1 VHCFRHHPLYVIMNS
16 GQNPSINSWILS
28 ISDLIL
34 YGSIRCHSS
43 YSSDTYIS
51 TVSPGF
57 CLWFLSFCV
66 HCARR
71 NVLQYCRLNLCTKDR
86 SGSIGVFQFLIPDCL
101 NHVIAVPLRYDAAI
115 ETILSFLTLLTVHAC
130 SNDSNHSIG
139 SWSPAENVGKS
150 TNLDYLGVTSLS
162 LLSLWLILRVIASR
176 ASTTNRS
183 RSRGN
188 RLLLFL
194 LLSYI
199 WSSSYSST
207 FSSSISS

>member
-1 VHCFRHHPLYVIMNS
+1 MNS
-16 GQNPSINSWILS
+16 GQSPSINSWILS

-34 YGSIRCHSS
+34 YGSTRCHSS
-43 YSSDTYIS
+43 YSSDTYFS

-57 CLWFLSFCV
+57 YLWFLNFRV
-66 HCARR
+66 HCARW

-101 NHVIAVPLRYDAAI
+101 NHVMAVPLRYIAAM
-115 ETILSFLTLLTVHAC
+115 ETMLSFLILFAVHAC
-130 SNDSNHSIG
+130 SKDSNQSIG
-139 SWSPAENVGKS
+139 SWSPAENVGNS
-150 TNLDYLGVTSLS
+150 TNLDSLGATSPS
-162 LLSLWLILRVIASR
+162 LLSLWLILRIIASR

-194 LLSYI
+194 L
-199 WSSSYSST
+199 W
-207 FSSSISS
+207 